1 MSTKYH
7 RMIIY
12 LYELEQ
18 YKNFCFTEIK
28 PSDKVKLS
36 SEIERCKRWL
46 FHYPEEELSH
56 KREVFHG
63 FVVDKRMDL
72 IHKSRLMK
80 KKKEYEAL
88 GYVKDLD

>member
-46 FHYPEEELSH
+46 FYYPEEELSH

>member
-1 MSTKYH
+1 MSTKYQ
-7 RMIIY
+7 RIVIY

-18 YKNFCFTEIK
+18 YKKLCFTEIK
-28 PSDKVKLS
+28 PTDKVKITA
-36 SEIERCKRWL
+36 EIERCKQWL
-46 FHYPEEELSH
+46 YTYPEEEADH
-56 KREVFHG
+56 KQEVFHG